1 MISTLVTIL
10 ISIALSAFFSG
21 MEIAFIS
28 SNKLHIALEKKREGL
43 FPKVL
48 SRLTRKSSRF
58 ITTMLV
64 GNNIALVVYSFFMGD
79 LIMELFV
86 GTGLNDF
93 SLLLIQTLISTI
105 IILITAEF
113 IPKAIFQ
120 VYSNEVLKIFTFPA
134 YFFYVLFY
142 GITSLITII
151 SDFLLRVF
159 FNTKADANQTEFSK
173 EELGNYISE
182 QMDTNLSE
190 ENVDSEIQIF
200 KNALDFHDVKA
211 REIMIPRTE
220 IVAVEFREKIDVL
233 RDEFVKTG
241 LSKIIAFKG
250 NMDDIIG
257 YVPAFGLFKK
267 PQSIKSIL
275 LPVEFVPESML
286 IGDVLN
292 ALIKKRKSMAVVLD
306 EYGGTSGVITVEDIV
321 EELFGEIEDEHDK
334 VQLME
339 ERLEDGYFLFS
350 ARHEIDYL
358 NESYNL
364 NFPKSESYETLG
376 GFIIEN
382 LEYIPKRG
390 EVFTIEGFQIYVE
403 KVSSSRIDQV
413 KIRALNSD
421 D

>member
-1 MISTLVTIL
+1 MISTLLTIL

-93 SLLLIQTLISTI
+93 SLLLIQTLISTV

-134 YFFYVLFY
+134 YFFYILFY
-142 GITSLITII
+142 GITSLITVI

-334 VQLME
+334 VQLVE

-376 GFIIEN
+376 GFVIEN

-413 KIRALNSD
+413 KIRAINSD

>member
-339 ERLEDGYFLFS
+339 ERLDDGYFLFS

-390 EVFTIEGFQIYVE
+390 EVFTIEGFQIHVE

-413 KIRALNSD
+413 RIRPLNSD

>member
-86 GTGLNDF
+86 GTRLNDF

-105 IILITAEF
+105 LILITAEF

-334 VQLME
+334 VQLTE

-390 EVFTIEGFQIYVE
+390 EVFTIEGFQIHVE

-413 KIRALNSD
+413 RIRPLNSD